1 MSLLSDTA
9 RLQTELQGFADDV
22 AAIERR
28 LDPFEAQDTRLA
40 RRRDKVDALRRRV
53 LPRISD
59 AVYALFGDAEVA
71 DPEGSFWT
79 ELGQAREQLA
89 RAKDRAIDADWTRIG
104 SEAERLSA
112 VVDGLVSVGEAR
124 ELYESGA
131 FSERVAW
138 WYHADLMLGRLGA
151 DREASRSF
159 RSQLRREFA
168 AHVEAAPS
176 VVRAMDKIAQ
186 VESLRVT
193 AYQLLLQAVAALG
206 ADDDG
211 VRFRD
216 PNAVASK
223 SRIDA
228 QVHCDAL
235 SGEMSWT
242 FALRP
247 VFGAVA

>member
-1 MSLLSDTA
+1 MSLLSDVA
-9 RLQTELQGFADDV
+9 RLQAELQAYADDV
-22 AAIERR
+22 AAIDGR
-28 LDPFEAQDTRLA
+28 LDPYEVEASRLS

-53 LPRISD
+53 LPRVSD
-59 AVYALFGDAEVA
+59 AVFALFGDAEAA

-124 ELYESGA
+124 ELYQAGA
-131 FSERVAW
+131 FSERVSW
-138 WYHADLMLGRLGA
+138 WYHGDLILGRLGA

-193 AYQLLLQAVAALG
+193 AYQLLLQAVAILG

-216 PNAVASK
+216 PNAVKSK
-223 SRIDA
+223 ARIEA
-228 QVHCDAL
+228 TVRCEPM
-235 SGEMSWT
+235 SGRMDWS